1 MNTGSVQVILK
12 RGLRITWRVLWKRLH
27 KGTID
32 HSPPCGQRTSW
43 AFGHGVTHA
52 RVRFFVAKLN
62 EQKMEAVYLD
72 DSNRGDAT
80 AKED

>member
-1 MNTGSVQVILK
+1 VAY
-12 RGLRITWRVLWKRLH
+12 GLPGAFYGNDCT
-27 KGTID
+27 KGLST

-43 AFGHGVTHA
+43 AFGNGVTHA

-72 DSNRGDAT
+72 DSNRMDAT